1 MRLFS
6 AVFNLA
12 DKGSTDQ
19 ARLGAALSTAIGV
32 EVGFISWAK
41 SLAIRVAG
49 LDRVA
54 GAANENHLGS
64 WMRLLKAH
72 KIEATPLTPYLH
84 PVLLS
89 DNHLCVNGGAI
100 EAIGFK
106 YSVPELTPAALREA
120 VELAVAQG
128 IFPPVL

>member
-1 MRLFS
+1 M
-6 AVFNLA
+6 FNLA
-12 DKGSTDQ
+12 DKGNTDQ
-19 ARLGAALSTAIGV
+19 ARLGAALSSALGV

-49 LDRVA
+49 LERVA

-64 WMRLLKAH
+64 WMQLLKAH
-72 KIEATPLTPYLH
+72 AIGATPLTPFLH

-100 EAIGFK
+100 EAAGFK
-106 YSVPELTPAALREA
+106 YSAPELTAAALREA
-120 VELAVAQG
+120 VELAIAQG